1 MIYPRLMFL
10 MARGGFSAQD
20 LLNTLHVYYT
30 SVSHLPALSMCDCLV
45 LFPGL
50 NAGKD
55 NSLLSSGRGC
65 MVAVPAMRSTTSSCV
80 TASSLESIMA
90 KASHTLLFM
99 LTRSELTCE
108 LERLLQILTR

>member
-10 MARGGFSAQD
+10 KARKGVTALDF
-20 LLNTLHVYYT
+20 LNTLHVY
-30 SVSHLPALSMCDCLV
+30 VSYLLTLPMCDCLV

-65 MVAVPAMRSTTSSCV
+65 MVAVPAMRSITSSCV

-90 KASHTLLFM
+90 KASHMLLFM
-99 LTRSELTCE
+99 LIRSELTCE
-108 LERLLQILTR
+108 PERLLRILTR